1 MRGSAGLTRGS
12 LAAALTVACAGLA
25 FHRVFA
31 WRDVLTTVGV
41 AAVVPPLVLQIALRR
56 VLVEVGAFN
65 FLFVLRPDG
74 RQASIERI
82 VRGVEGA
89 NRRIRA
95 ALGEPYAK
103 TSIGVPLRDLSE
115 EEEEWV
121 EDALK
126 TFFHYWMR
134 EPA

>member
-1 MRGSAGLTRGS
+1 MDIRNTQLLERVLARYGRPEGHVIECHGTLTDRYDF
-12 LAAALTVACAGLA
+12 VQ
-25 FHRVFA
+25 FA
-31 WRDVLTTVGV
+31 VYPDR
-41 AAVVPPLVLQIALRR
+41 LQIALRR
-56 VLVEVGAFN
+56 VLVEVGAFH
-65 FLFVLRPDG
+65 FLFMLRPDG

-82 VRGVEGA
+82 VRDVEGA

-103 TSIGVPLRDLSE
+103 TSIGVPFRDLSE